1 MLEIDGSMGE
11 GGGQILRSALSLS
24 VILGEPVRITRIRAK
39 RPNPG
44 LKPQHLTS
52 VKALAEIGNAEAR
65 GARIGSKEIVFI
77 PSGIHGGNYEF
88 DTGTA
93 GSITLLI
100 QAILPALVSADSPS
114 TVVLRGGTDVK
125 WSPPADHTKYVLL
138 PALSRMGAK
147 VEMEIVRRGYY
158 PKGGG
163 EVLLRVTPSK
173 LKALSLKGGWPD
185 VIEGNVHCSNLP
197 EHVPRRIGHAAIKE
211 LIDFRTDIS
220 VSWSNSLS
228 TGVGIVLWSEGE
240 GFVIGGSALGEIG
253 LPSEKVGKMAAD
265 DLKKAFGYGVDM
277 HLADQ
282 LLIYLAIAGGEIF
295 APEISFHARTGMKLI
310 EMMSDR
316 KFSIE
321 EERGF
326 VVSSEKA

>member
-39 RPNPG
+39 RPKPG

-52 VKALAEIGNAEAR
+52 VKALADISGAEVR
-65 GARIGSKEIVFI
+65 GARVGSTEIEFV
-77 PSGIHGGNYEF
+77 PSGIRGGDYVF

-147 VEMEIVRRGYY
+147 ADMEIVRRGYY

-163 EVLLRVTPSK
+163 EVVLRVTPSK
-173 LKALSLKGGWPD
+173 LKSIDLAGGRPSE
-185 VIEGNVHCSNLP
+185 IHGNVHCSNLP
-197 EHVPRRIGHAAIKE
+197 DHVPRRIRHAAIKE

-220 VSWSNSLS
+220 VSCSESLS
-228 TGVGIVLWSEGE
+228 TGTGIVLWSEGD
-240 GFVIGGSALGEIG
+240 GFVIGGSALGERGI
-253 LPSEKVGKMAAD
+253 PSEKVGKMAVD
-265 DLKKAFGYGVDM
+265 DLKKAFGYGVDA

-282 LLIYLAIAGGEIF
+282 LLIYMALHGGRIS
-295 APEISFHARTGMKLI
+295 APEISSHARTGMALI
-310 EMMSDR
+310 EMMTGSR
-316 KFSIE
+316 FEVTE
-321 EERGF
+321 EMGF
-326 VVSSEKA
+326 MIGAKRT